1 MPMLRKLL
9 LAAAAT
15 LAALVLAAPA
25 LAGGVPETARELAA
39 ELDAQIVERLQ
50 LVEGPAKG
58 LVLMITTPANLDDL
72 EQSSPLARLFAEE
85 LASWFVQAGYRVQ
98 DIRKGKVVLF
108 APKTGEL
115 LLTRDMQLL
124 PETQLA
130 STLIMAG
137 TFTETTRNVRFN
149 IKLIHA
155 PDNEVL
161 AMSSRTL
168 AMSPELAEL
177 ATDANRSRL
186 TRLKPTV
193 STKF

>member
-1 MPMLRKLL
+1 MPMPRKLI
-9 LAAAAT
+9 LAAAAA

-25 LAGGVPETARELAA
+25 LAGGVPETARDLAA

-58 LVLMITTPANLDDL
+58 QVLMVTTPASLDDL
-72 EQSSPLARLFAEE
+72 EMSSPLARLFAEE

-98 DIRKGKVVLF
+98 DIRKGKTVLF

-115 LLTRDMQLL
+115 LLTRDVQLL
-124 PETQLA
+124 AENQAPSA
-130 STLIMAG
+130 LILVG
-137 TFTETTRNVRFN
+137 TFTETSRSVRFN

-161 AMSSRTL
+161 AMSSRTIP
-168 AMSPELAEL
+168 MSPELAEL

>member
-1 MPMLRKLL
+1 MPMQRKLL
-9 LAAAAT
+9 LAAAAV
-15 LAALVLAAPA
+15 LALLALAAPV
-25 LAGGVPETARELAA
+25 LAGGVPETAHELAA

-58 LVLMITTPANLDDL
+58 QVLMVTTPASLNDL
-72 EQSSPLARLFAEE
+72 ELSSPLARLFAEE
-85 LASWFVQAGYRVQ
+85 LSAWFVQAGYRVQ
-98 DIRKGKVVLF
+98 DIRKGKTVLF

-115 LLTRDMQLL
+115 LLTRDVQLL
-124 PETQLA
+124 AENQVPSA
-130 STLIMAG
+130 LILVG
-137 TFTETTRNVRFN
+137 TFTETSRSVRFN
-149 IKLIHA
+149 IRLIHA

-168 AMSPELAEL
+168 PMSPELAEL
-177 ATDANRSRL
+177 ATDASRSRL

>member
-1 MPMLRKLL
+1 MPMPRKLI
-9 LAAAAT
+9 LAAAAA

-25 LAGGVPETARELAA
+25 LAGGVPETARDLAA

-58 LVLMITTPANLDDL
+58 QVLMVTTPASLDDL
-72 EQSSPLARLFAEE
+72 EMSSPLARLFAEE

-98 DIRKGKVVLF
+98 DIRKGKTVLF

-115 LLTRDMQLL
+115 LLTRDVQLL
-124 PETQLA
+124 AENQVPSA
-130 STLIMAG
+130 LILVG
-137 TFTETTRNVRFN
+137 TFTETSRSVRFN

-161 AMSSRTL
+161 AMSSRTIP
-168 AMSPELAEL
+168 MSPELAEL

>member
-1 MPMLRKLL
+1 MPMPRKLL
-9 LAAAAT
+9 LAAAAA

-25 LAGGVPETARELAA
+25 LAGGVPETARDLAA

-58 LVLMITTPANLDDL
+58 QVLMVTTPASLDDL
-72 EQSSPLARLFAEE
+72 ELSSPLARLFAEE

-98 DIRKGKVVLF
+98 DIRKGKTVLF

-115 LLTRDMQLL
+115 LLTRDVQLL
-124 PETQLA
+124 AENQVPSA
-130 STLIMAG
+130 LILVG
-137 TFTETTRNVRFN
+137 TFTETSRSVRFN

-161 AMSSRTL
+161 AMSSRTIP
-168 AMSPELAEL
+168 MSPELAEL